1 VVEEPDEAS
10 DHELALIRLDPLS
23 NQYRA
28 SCSCGAQFGPLLNAG
43 MIHAAFAAHR
53 RRAAAP
59 PAET

>member
-1 VVEEPDEAS
+1 VGEPDDVS
-10 DHELALIRLDPLS
+10 DHELGLIRLDPLI

-43 MIHAAFAAHR
+43 MIHAAFAAHCR
-53 RRAAAP
+53 QAAAP

>member
-1 VVEEPDEAS
+1 MQEQDEVS
-10 DHELALIRLDPLS
+10 DHELGPIRLDPLS

-43 MIHAAFAAHR
+43 MVHAAFAAHR

-59 PAET
+59 QAET